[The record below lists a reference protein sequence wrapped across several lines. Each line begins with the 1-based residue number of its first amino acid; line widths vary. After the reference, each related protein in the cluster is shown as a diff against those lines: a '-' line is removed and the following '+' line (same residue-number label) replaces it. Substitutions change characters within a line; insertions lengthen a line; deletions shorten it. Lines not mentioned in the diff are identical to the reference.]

1 MRAAAALSTA
11 LSASA
16 PGEGCGEEALLSAE
30 EMRTSGSGG
39 NLEVNLGNLEAN
51 LGHVEGTLEV
61 DLEGTLE
68 VDLENLENLEDLEEN
83 LEHLE
88 DEKLEELLGDIDLP
102 FPFDEIAYNRSAL
115 QLSVSTGLDEIHS
128 LFSFMSMGQV
138 WVTHRGEIQGVVTD
152 RGLIEGALKEADR

>member
-1 MRAAAALSTA
+1 
-11 LSASA
+11 
-16 PGEGCGEEALLSAE
+16 
-30 EMRTSGSGG
+30 MRTSGSGG
-39 NLEVNLGNLEAN
+39 NLEENLGNLEAN
-51 LGHVEGTLEV
+51 LGHVEGTLGH
-61 DLEGTLE
+61 LEGTLE
-68 VDLENLENLEDLEEN
+68 VDLENLENLENLEED